1 MVGPQHEQK
10 EWKAH
15 EKDVS
20 PAQEARRLLAE
31 LLGTFALTS
40 VAAGAEVIAVISG
53 GEVGQ
58 AARAVAP
65 GLLVMAFIYA
75 MGDVSGAHFNP
86 AVTFAFALRG
96 AFPWSRLPGYCL
108 AQLAGALAAAGLLR
122 ILFGDVAH
130 LGATT
135 PKHGEF
141 QSLVMEILLT
151 WLLVTVILGTAT
163 RYQLIGP
170 SAALAVGA
178 TIALCGLFAGPVS
191 GASMNPARS
200 LGPAIV
206 SGEMASAWISVA
218 GPSVGAS
225 AAVLVAWILK
235 GNKRPQEDK
244 AAEG

>member
-1 MVGPQHEQK
+1 
-10 EWKAH
+10 
-15 EKDVS
+15 
-20 PAQEARRLLAE
+20 
-31 LLGTFALTS
+31 
-40 VAAGAEVIAVISG
+40 
-53 GEVGQ
+53 
-58 AARAVAP
+58 
-65 GLLVMAFIYA
+65 MAFIYA